1 MNQPAVIETDNTEII
16 SNLVLNGDIKKMN
29 QIQRVQYYNALCK
42 SLELNPLTQPFQI
55 ITLSGKEVLYATRTA
70 TDQLR
75 KINGISIDTITQKF
89 ERDICITTVTA
100 HDKTGRV
107 DGATGAVSVGG
118 LKGDALCNAIMKS
131 ETKAKRRVTLSIS
144 GLGIIDESEIE
155 TIPNAEVKKMTI
167 ESGTMQDE
175 PKSLPIG
182 EIAAANGKIDSIFDA
197 ATLAGVRNWLNGF
210 TWTKEDRAT
219 IKTKLTAKEKELT
232 NKINKG
238 AA

>member
-219 IKTKLTAKEKELT
+219 IKTKLTAKEIELM
-232 NKINKG
+232 NKMKKG
-238 AA
+238 A